1 MIRRIQDS
9 LKEAIEHPGDTV
21 EHQGGTG
28 VTGNREA
35 WQSGLSEASTHV
47 RDLAAGRMS
56 TACQASVVRLIVR
69 C

>member
-1 MIRRIQDS
+1 MIRRIQDQ
-9 LKEAIEHPGDTV
+9 LEGGIEHPGDTV

-28 VTGNREA
+28 IAGYREA

-56 TACQASVVRLIVR
+56 TACLASVVRLIVR